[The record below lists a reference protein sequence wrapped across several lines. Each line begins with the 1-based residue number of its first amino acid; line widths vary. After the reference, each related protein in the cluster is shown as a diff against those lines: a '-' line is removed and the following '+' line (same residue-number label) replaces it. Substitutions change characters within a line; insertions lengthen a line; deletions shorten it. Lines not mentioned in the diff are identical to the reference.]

1 MKKLSILKL
10 KEFHEM
16 SDSEMKNIVGGYYS
30 DSEADKKPYSD
41 SCFKPNSSYGQCKPV
56 KCTKSDGSAG
66 TCKVRQAETRCR
78 CL

>member
-1 MKKLSILKL
+1 MKKLSKLKL

-41 SCFKPNSSYGQCKPV
+41 SCFKPN
-56 KCTKSDGSAG
+56 
-66 TCKVRQAETRCR
+66 
-78 CL
+78 LL